1 MCSMCHYCGAELMKF
16 NEDKRK
22 QENGDAL
29 ISSTGDPIWSCKLC
43 LKRQGREFVKRDGI
57 SPYATPM
64 ISPTTSLSSSDHSYS
79 SGSDFSVDINPYD
92 RGEGDKEVGSKNGH
106 GELNCLP
113 NGRLQHL
120 SSEGLKKRVDS
131 SNMTT
136 ESHLRDKKNSKGMD
150 IVRDVEITEDSN
162 DQEEKENVVENSSR
176 TFDKGSGACQSI
188 NGEMDTQIW
197 EPPEPEDPEDDLE
210 DTVAYDDDDD
220 DECGGGTKWGKPSSL
235 SHIKDEGNG
244 SYRFKEEKQKA
255 MEEVINGKFKSIVSQ
270 LLKSVGVASSV
281 NDGHS
286 WVDIVTSLSWEAALF
301 LKPDAIDGKAMGP
314 DGYVKVKC
322 IATGSRSQSQLIKGL
337 VFKKHAAHKHMQTKY
352 KNPRLLLIQ
361 GVLGQSSSGL
371 SSFSS
376 LDEEKGHLKSL
387 TEMIDMCHPN
397 VILVEKTV
405 SRDVQECILAKGITL
420 VFDMKLHRLER
431 VARCIGAPIIPFD
444 TLMNQKLIQN
454 DSFKQCD
461 SFHIEKFVEEHAC
474 FGEGGKRPSKTLMF
488 LEGCPKRLD
497 CTILLKGS
505 HSEELKKIKCVVQYA
520 VVMAYHLIL
529 ETSFLIDQKAMFS
542 TSPFTGIADVLPIDR
557 ESHALEN
564 GNLSVRCLDESTA
577 ETGLHAIDIPISNG
591 FHEEGYHI
599 NGETDGDQIAKSGLD
614 YSSALSLE
622 PYNPA
627 IFSGLSSISASLKK
641 VIGNSFPLA
650 STAPY
655 RSLSAYFGLNGR
667 ESKLTEEVPP
677 MKSFEVSEQFDAES
691 KSGSNGEKSLDD
703 GQPQSFPAS
712 SKASLDLKVNGDDNE
727 EKTQNKED
735 VNTMLDS
742 QSILVLMSSR
752 NALRGTICEQSHF
765 SHIMFYRNFDV
776 PLGKFLRDNLLNQ
789 RSQCAK
795 CGELPEAHF
804 YYYAYHNKQ
813 LTIQVKRLPKHIRGE
828 AEGKLWMW
836 SRCGKCKTGNGISKC
851 TKRVLISTAARG
863 LSFGKFLELSFSE
876 HSSSSGLSSCGHY
889 LHRDFL
895 YFFGLG
901 PMVAMFSYSS
911 VTTYT
916 VSMPPQQL
924 EFREPIRPDWLKEE
938 FENVY
943 TKGMLMFKEV
953 ASFLV
958 QIRSQFVG
966 SILNLK
972 GSLKEFSDVK
982 EMLKQE
988 ASTFEVNI
996 QNAVANNGNANLG
1009 FHKLLCLNR
1018 LRWDLLLE
1026 SCIWDRRLH
1035 SLLLPD
1041 PTVVVI
1047 GASNKVVLEQL
1058 KSDMGSADGEDS
1070 RAENKSGNG
1079 DKGSDNTGNLKV
1091 ETGSFVERNEFSGG
1105 EFSSN
1110 IPVQTSE
1117 GCDSIHGNSSVV
1129 ENVENPTVDPVK
1141 SSNLEFTVTSNISV
1155 RPPFGDEKYQAEDA
1169 PLLDHLQVD
1178 RTIPISTDLTY
1189 NDSIVNSNGSRRD
1202 GSPRSLLSSL
1212 ENLNGWFWMPFSEIN
1227 QIYMKDLLRGNV
1239 PKFES
1244 ISSYT
1249 PEQIPTGYQLI
1260 REEGSRLHIP
1270 LGTNDYIVSDYEGEL
1285 SSIIACAL
1293 VLLKDLPTVT
1303 EMSNEDGRRDK
1314 LIESLRSL
1322 IRVPKVTSQH
1332 WSSSGSSDSDSVSS
1346 LNISLEESRFSSFD
1360 GLNLLDSLVPPD
1372 ALNIEVSLGVSKSL
1386 GKGKYSV
1393 VCLYANQFRDL
1404 RERCYPSELD
1414 YIASLSRCR
1423 NWDAKGGKS
1432 KSFFAKTLDDR
1443 FIIKEIKK
1451 TEYDS
1456 FEKFA
1461 LHYFKYMNQS
1471 FESGSQTCL
1480 AKVLGIYQVTVR
1492 QPKTGKESRH
1502 DLMVMENLTFGR
1514 NLTRQYDLK
1523 GALHARFNSAAD
1535 GSGDVLLDQNFVNDM
1550 NSSPLYVSNK
1560 AKRLLQRA
1568 VWNDTTFLN
1577 SINVMDY
1584 SLLVGVDT
1592 QRRELVC
1599 GIIDYLRQY
1608 TWDKQLETWVKSS
1621 LVVPKNVLPTVI
1633 SPKEYKKRFRKFMS
1647 TYFLSVP
1654 DHWCSQESSD
1664 PCVLCGTRDDD
1675 LSQSKSL
1682 KQPYLNDI
1690 SA

>member
-1 MCSMCHYCGAELMKF
+1 MCSMCHYCGAKLTKS
-16 NEDKRK
+16 NEDERK
-22 QENGDAL
+22 QENGNAS
-29 ISSTGDPIWSCKLC
+29 ISSTGDLIWSCKLC
-43 LKRQGREFVKRDGI
+43 LERQGREFVKQDGI

-64 ISPTTSLSSSDHSYS
+64 ISPTTSLSSSDRSYS
-79 SGSDFSVDINPYD
+79 SCSEFSVDINSYD
-92 RGEGDKEVGSKNGH
+92 RGGGDQEVDSKNTPGK
-106 GELNCLP
+106 LSCLP
-113 NGRLQHL
+113 NGQLQQL
-120 SSEGLKKRVDS
+120 SSEDLRKRVDS
-131 SNMTT
+131 SNMMT
-136 ESHLRDKKNSKGMD
+136 ESNLRVMKNSKDMD
-150 IVRDVEITEDSN
+150 IVRDGEITEASI
-162 DQEEKENVVENSSR
+162 DQEEKENVENSPRNSD
-176 TFDKGSGACQSI
+176 TESGACQSI
-188 NGEMDTQIW
+188 NGEMDAQIW
-197 EPPEPEDPEDDLE
+197 EPPEPEDPEVDLE
-210 DTVAYDDDDD
+210 GTVAYGDDD
-220 DECGGGTKWGKPSSL
+220 DEDDEYGDGTKWGKPSSL
-235 SHIKDEGNG
+235 SHIKDEGSG
-244 SYRFKEEKQKA
+244 SYKFKEEKQRA
-255 MEEVINGKFKSIVSQ
+255 MEEVINGKFKAVVSQ
-270 LLKSVGVASSV
+270 LLKSVGVAGSV
-281 NDGHS
+281 NHGDS

-301 LKPDAIDGKAMGP
+301 LKPDAVDGKATGP

-322 IATGSRSQSQLIKGL
+322 IATGFHGQSQLIKGL

-352 KNPRLLLIQ
+352 NNPRLLLIQ
-361 GVLGQSSSGL
+361 GVLGQSSIGL

-376 LDEEKGHLKSL
+376 LEEEKGHVKSL
-387 TEMIDMCHPN
+387 IEKIDMCHPN

-420 VFDMKLHRLER
+420 VFDMKLNRLER
-431 VARCIGAPIIPFD
+431 VAHCTGSPIISSE
-444 TLMNQKLIQN
+444 TLMNQKLKQN
-454 DSFKQCD
+454 DSFKQCE
-461 SFHIEKFVEEHAC
+461 SFHIEKFVEEYGC

-488 LEGCPKRLD
+488 LEGCPKRLG

-505 HSEELKKIKCVVQYA
+505 HSEELKRIKCVVQYA
-520 VVMAYHLIL
+520 VVMAYYLIL

-542 TSPFTGIADVLPIDR
+542 TIPFTGIAPIDR
-557 ESHALEN
+557 EPHALET
-564 GNLSVRCLDESTA
+564 GNLSVPSFDKSTA
-577 ETGLHAIDIPISNG
+577 ETGPSAIDIPISSG
-591 FHEEGYHI
+591 SCEEGYHHI
-599 NGETDGDQIAKSGLD
+599 NGETDSDQIVKSELD

-641 VIGNSFPLA
+641 VIGNGFPLA
-650 STAPY
+650 SSAPY
-655 RSLSAYFGLNGR
+655 QSLSAYFGLNGR
-667 ESKLTEEVPP
+667 QCKLTEEVPP
-677 MKSFEVSEQFDAES
+677 MKSVEVSDQLDAES
-691 KSGSNGEKSLDD
+691 KNGPDEEKSFHD
-703 GQPQSFPAS
+703 GQPQSFLAS
-712 SKASLDLKVNGDDNE
+712 SEASLNLKVNGDDNE
-727 EKTQNKED
+727 EKTQNHED
-735 VNTMLDS
+735 ANTMLDS

-765 SHIMFYRNFDV
+765 SHIIFYRNFDV

-789 RSQCAK
+789 RSLCAI

-804 YYYAYHNKQ
+804 YYYAHHNKQ
-813 LTIQVKRLPKHIRGE
+813 LTIQVKRLSTHLPRE
-828 AEGKLWMW
+828 EEGKMWMW
-836 SRCGKCKTGNGISKC
+836 SRCGKCKAGNGVSKC
-851 TKRVLISTAARG
+851 TKRVLISTAACR

-876 HSSSSGLSSCGHY
+876 HSSSNGLSSCGHS
-889 LHRDFL
+889 LRWDFL

-901 PMVAMFSYSS
+901 PMVAMFTYSS

-916 VSMPPQQL
+916 MSMPPRQL
-924 EFREPIRPDWLKEE
+924 EFSESIRPDWLKEE

-943 TKGMLMFKEV
+943 TEGMLMFREV

-958 QIRSQFVG
+958 QVKSQFVG
-966 SILNLK
+966 STLNLK
-972 GSLKEFSDVK
+972 GSLKEFSDVE
-982 EMLKQE
+982 EMLKLE
-988 ASTFEVNI
+988 ASEFEVNI
-996 QNAVANNGNANLG
+996 QNAVAKNGNASLG
-1009 FHKLLCLNR
+1009 FHKLLSLNR

-1041 PTVVVI
+1041 PTVVVA
-1047 GASNKVVLEQL
+1047 GVSNKAVPECS
-1058 KSDMGSADGEDS
+1058 KSDVGSTDGEDS
-1070 RAENKSGNG
+1070 KAEIKSGNV
-1079 DKGSDNTGNLKV
+1079 DKGSDSTGNLKA
-1091 ETGSFVERNEFSGG
+1091 EAGSFVERNEFSGDQ
-1105 EFSSN
+1105 FSSD
-1110 IPVQTSE
+1110 IPVLKSE
-1117 GCDSIHGNSSVV
+1117 VCDSRHGNSTVV
-1129 ENVENPTVDPVK
+1129 ENVEKPMVDAVR
-1141 SSNLEFTVTSNISV
+1141 SSNLESTVTSNISV
-1155 RPPFGDEKYQAEDA
+1155 RYHFGGENHQAKKA
-1169 PLLDHLQVD
+1169 PLLDNLQVD
-1178 RTIPISTDLTY
+1178 RTIPIFTDLAY
-1189 NDSIVNSNGSRRD
+1189 NDSTVDSNGSRRV
-1202 GSPRSLLSSL
+1202 GSPHSLLSDL
-1212 ENLNGWFWMPFSEIN
+1212 ENLNGWFWMPFSEIR

-1244 ISSYT
+1244 VSSYT
-1249 PEQIPTGYQLI
+1249 PEKIPTGYQLI
-1260 REEGSRLHIP
+1260 TEEGSRLHIP
-1270 LGTNDYIVSDYEGEL
+1270 LGTNDNIVSDYEGEL

-1293 VLLKDLPTVT
+1293 ALLKDLPTVK
-1303 EMSNEDGRRDK
+1303 EVSNEDGRRDK

-1322 IRVPKVTSQH
+1322 IRVPVITSPH
-1332 WSSSGSSDSDSVSS
+1332 WSSSGSFDSDTVASLSVSS
-1346 LNISLEESRFSSFD
+1346 EESRFSSFD
-1360 GLNLLDSLVPPD
+1360 GVNLLDSLVPPS
-1372 ALNIEVSLGVSKSL
+1372 ALNIEVSPGVSKSL

-1404 RERCYPSELD
+1404 RERCCPSELD

-1432 KSFFAKTLDDR
+1432 RSFFAKTLDDR

-1451 TEYDS
+1451 TEYES

-1514 NLTRQYDLK
+1514 NITRQYDLK
-1523 GALHARFNSAAD
+1523 GALHARFSSAAGD
-1535 GSGDVLLDQNFVNDM
+1535 SGDVLLDQNFVNDM

-1592 QRRELVC
+1592 QRQELVC

-1654 DHWCSQESSD
+1654 DHWCSQQSSD
-1664 PCVLCGTRDDD
+1664 PCELCGTREDD
-1675 LSQSKSL
+1675 LSQSKSR
-1682 KQPYLNDI
+1682 KRPHLNGI